1 MVPIKTR
8 AEIYGVEAASLLR
21 EISLYPGLTE
31 EQLCRFHPGKEEKV
45 KTLLPNLQKQGRIEQ
60 DGSGRFIPKGRFTSN
75 IDLSMVK
82 AVWVLL
88 DFIDRVEYHSAHD
101 FPVKIVFFAADEEF
115 EIIYVPYGKEGL
127 VSQTMRMRQ
136 EVIPRR
142 IVLVD
147 EPGQISAL
155 DFPGISAYCTVSED
169 GRVSYFKKRE
179 GGNH

>member
-1 MVPIKTR
+1 MPIKTR
-8 AEIYGVEAASLLR
+8 AEIYRMEAADLLR
-21 EISLYPGLTE
+21 EISLYPGITE

-45 KTLLPNLQKQGRIEQ
+45 KTLLSNLQKQGRIEM
-60 DGSGRFIPKGRFTSN
+60 DESCRFIPKGGFTSN
-75 IDLSMVK
+75 VDLSMVK

-136 EVIPRR
+136 EMIPKR

-147 EPGQISAL
+147 EPSQISAL
-155 DFPGISAYCTVSED
+155 DFPGISAFCTVAD
-169 GRVSYFKKRE
+169 NGRVSYFKKRQ

>member
-1 MVPIKTR
+1 M
-8 AEIYGVEAASLLR
+8 EAASLLR
-21 EISLYPGLTE
+21 EISLYPGLSE
-31 EQLCRFHPGKEEKV
+31 NQLCRFHPGKEEKV
-45 KTLLPNLQKQGRIEQ
+45 KTLLSHLQKQGRIEM
-60 DGSGRFIPKGRFTSN
+60 DESSRFLPKGGFTSN
-75 IDLSMVK
+75 VDLSMVK

-136 EVIPRR
+136 EVFPRR

-147 EPGQISAL
+147 EPSQISSL
-155 DFPGISAYCTVSED
+155 DFPGISAFCTVAED